1 VKQEVWSI
9 DPVITYLDSVRL
21 ATIRARR
28 LDASVNAKRRAD
40 PERIPS
46 AVGVPR
52 PILRDDAIW
61 GRDRRERVRHPDRTP
76 VPFEHERMLVVQE
89 PPSVQYVSLVT
100 ELTRGRRATELNEGR
115 IRPVAKIVEIRVD
128 AATL

>member
-9 DPVITYLDSVRL
+9 DPVIAYLDSVRL
-21 ATIRARR
+21 ATIRACR
-28 LDASVNAKRRAD
+28 LDSSVDAERRAD
-40 PERIPS
+40 PERIPG
-46 AVGVPR
+46 AVGVPP
-52 PILRDDAIW
+52 PIPRKDSVW
-61 GRDRRERVRHPDRTP
+61 GRDGRERVRHPDRTR

-89 PPSVQYVSLVT
+89 PPSVEYVSLVS